1 MKICKLWEE
10 EGRQKKVK
18 KKMFTSEWCKIWSL
32 WNFFVKDFVY
42 EKCLLLSVADVDTDA
57 SELVFQAF

>member
-1 MKICKLWEE
+1 
-10 EGRQKKVK
+10 
-18 KKMFTSEWCKIWSL
+18 MFTSEWCKIWSL
-32 WNFFVKDFVY
+32 WNFFVKDFVH